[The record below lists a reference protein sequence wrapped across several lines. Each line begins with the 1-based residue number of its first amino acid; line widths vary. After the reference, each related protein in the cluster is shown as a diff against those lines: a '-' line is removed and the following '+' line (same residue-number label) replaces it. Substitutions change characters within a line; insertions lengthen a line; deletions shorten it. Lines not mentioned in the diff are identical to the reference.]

1 MVATYTYTKPTN
13 GGLLSEQ
20 IAAAGIVG
28 ANVTTAGDGS
38 TLVHF
43 TEDLL
48 APQQAQL
55 DVLVVNHNAT
65 QRTVEQQADVD
76 KRTARAS
83 AKTLI
88 VTTLQGAV
96 GKAPVDWSNNE
107 FRALVAALAW
117 DRGALNADTTLKP
130 LAQWLKD

>member
-1 MVATYTYTKPTN
+1 MVAIYAYVKPTN
-13 GGLLSEQ
+13 GSLLEQQ

-28 ANVTTAGDGS
+28 GNVSVAGDGS

-43 TEDLL
+43 VDELT
-48 APQQAQL
+48 APVQQQL
-55 DVLVVNHNAT
+55 DSVVASHNAA
-65 QRTVEQQADVD
+65 QRTTEQQTELNS
-76 KRTARAS
+76 RTARAS
-83 AKTLI
+83 AKTAI

-96 GKAPVDWSNNE
+96 GKAPVDWTNNE